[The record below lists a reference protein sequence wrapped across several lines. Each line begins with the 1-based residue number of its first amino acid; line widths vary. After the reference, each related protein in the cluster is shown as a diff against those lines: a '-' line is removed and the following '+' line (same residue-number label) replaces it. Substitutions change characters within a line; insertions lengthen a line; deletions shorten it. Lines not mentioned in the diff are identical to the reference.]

1 MKVSLKTRISQDYI
15 SEITV
20 LIALAA
26 LGVGLSFASPYFLN
40 FRNLMNIGLFSSIM
54 GTAATSMTM
63 CLLAGGIDLSVGS
76 VMALSGVVVA
86 VTATKTDNIFLIL
99 GSGLAVGIACGM
111 FNALM
116 ITRAKI
122 NSFITTLSSMLIFRG
137 FAYLYTD
144 GGSVICSNPFL
155 KWLGR
160 GYIVGIPVPL
170 IIMIA
175 CFIVFGFILAKTEF
189 GRNVYSVGGNA
200 SASFLAGINVART
213 QFFIYVI
220 SGMMAGLSG
229 ILITAQSGAGL
240 PQAADGLQMDII
252 ASVILGGASLF
263 GGKGNVI
270 GTFLGILILS
280 TLNNGMT
287 LLNIPSFWQLVAK
300 GAILLLAVVLDVM
313 RNGGYKKNA
322 Y

>member
-1 MKVSLKTRISQDYI
+1 MNFKISPTFRENFK
-15 SEITV
+15 SEVTV
-20 LIALAA
+20 FIALLI
-26 LGVGLSFASPYFLN
+26 LGISLSIASPYFLS
-40 FRNLMNIGLFSSIM
+40 FRNFMNIGLFSSIM
-54 GTAATSMTM
+54 GITATSMTM

-86 VTATKTDNIFLIL
+86 VTATKTDNIVLIL
-99 GSGLAVGIACGM
+99 GSGLVVGMLCGL
-111 FNALM
+111 FNALV
-116 ITRAKI
+116 ITKGRI

-144 GGSVICSNPFL
+144 GGSVIASNPGL

-160 GYIVGIPVPL
+160 GYFMSIPVPL
-170 IIMIA
+170 LIMIA
-175 CFIVFGFILAKTEF
+175 CFIIFGFILSKTEF
-189 GRNVYSVGGNA
+189 GRNVYAVGGNVA
-200 SASFLAGINVART
+200 ASFLAGINVAKT
-213 QFFIYVI
+213 QFFIYII
-220 SGMMAGLSG
+220 SGTMAGLSG

-270 GTFLGILILS
+270 GTLLGIFILS

-300 GAILLLAVVLDVM
+300 GGILLLAVALDVM
-313 RNGGYKKNA
+313 RNGGYKKSA